1 MCRPQKDSSEDIFP
15 GSDDAVS
22 SFGKK
27 CTWILEKSHSMY
39 KIYDLIIIAI
49 QDFMR

>member
-1 MCRPQKDSSEDIFP
+1 MMHYPMGFAPYFIVFRIT
-15 GSDDAVS
+15 G

-27 CTWILEKSHSMY
+27 CTWILKKGRSMY

>member
-1 MCRPQKDSSEDIFP
+1 MTLQKPFSRESGE
-15 GSDDAVS
+15 AVS

-27 CTWILEKSHSMY
+27 CTWILKKGRSMY